1 MQPMPFPD
9 PEVTA
14 LYAGKTLDIVQ
25 IQELLPHRPPFLLI
39 DRVVALEP
47 GVSATAHKMVTI
59 NEWFFAG
66 HYPAFPVMPGVLIV
80 ECGAQL
86 AGVVVMTGIAADGW
100 VPLFTGIEKAKFR
113 RPVRPGDLLVVHA
126 EATNVRYR
134 FGRYMATMR
143 LSAEVEDQLAA
154 EAMCNFALIQDKDLE

>member
-14 LYAGKTLDIVQ
+14 RYAGRTLDIVQ

-80 ECGAQL
+80 EAGAQL
-86 AGVVVMTGIAADGW
+86 SGVVVLTGIAADGW
-100 VPLFTGIEKAKFR
+100 VPLFTGIERAKFR

-126 EATNVRYR
+126 EAISVRYR

-143 LSAEVEDQLAA
+143 LRAEVEDQVAA
-154 EAMCNFALIQDKDLE
+154 EATCNFALIQDKDLE